1 MYSDTTLTKLF
12 LYSTK
17 VSQKMHKIFSQ
28 YMILLDM
35 RIWDNRLWLSMAWYV
50 ELGSRGRLPFS
61 MTSMKG
67 MHPATASLFLCD
79 TIYPA
84 CS

>member
-1 MYSDTTLTKLF
+1 MYSDTLTKLF

-17 VSQKMHKIFSQ
+17 ICQKMHKIFSQ

-50 ELGSRGRLPFS
+50 ELGNRGRLPFS
-61 MTSMKG
+61 MTPMKG
-67 MHPATASLFLCD
+67 MYPATASPFLCD